1 MFFLHANSYYF
12 KTMPSQHQDYITKFS
27 GLIEFGLPVMEQ
39 SDHQGLRDIF
49 VVWYVR
55 QTVLLMH
62 NIGMKEEDL
71 TISRQYLAK
80 MLINKAVICLFT
92 WKMPSMCICQTNVKF
107 RK

>member
-12 KTMPSQHQDYITKFS
+12 KMMPSQHQDYITKFS
-27 GLIEFGLPVMEQ
+27 ELIEFGLLVMEQ
-39 SDHQGLRDIF
+39 GDLQGLRDIF

-55 QTVLLMH
+55 QYVLLMH

-80 MLINKAVICLFT
+80 LLINKAVICLFT
-92 WKMPSMCICQTNVKF
+92 LKIPSMCICQTTVKF
-107 RK
+107 

>member
-27 GLIEFGLPVMEQ
+27 ECIEFGLLVMEQ
-39 SDHQGLRDIF
+39 GDLQGLRDIF

-55 QTVLLMH
+55 QSVLPMH

-80 MLINKAVICLFT
+80 LLINKAVICLFT
-92 WKMPSMCICQTNVKF
+92 LKIPSMSICQTTVKF
-107 RK
+107 